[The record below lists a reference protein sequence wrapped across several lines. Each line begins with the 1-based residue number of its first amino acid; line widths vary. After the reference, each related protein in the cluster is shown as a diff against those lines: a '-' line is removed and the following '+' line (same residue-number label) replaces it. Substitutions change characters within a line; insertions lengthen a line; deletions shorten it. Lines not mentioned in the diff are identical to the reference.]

1 MKPIEIEFSKLEMGT
16 LFYDPSAKD
25 YYRKVSET
33 EAEPEDSETVEKR
46 IRYNVSVNDS
56 FHPNE
61 IVIVS

>member
-1 MKPIEIEFSKLEMGT
+1 MKPIEIEFDKLEIGT

-33 EAEPEDSETVEKR
+33 EGEPEDSQRVELR
-46 IRYNVSVNDS
+46 IRYQVPVNDS

-61 IVIVS
+61 IVVVE